1 VLQACTDADR
11 QKAGLVIRDRVVE
24 AISLSEGLRHPSV
37 RGRYL
42 ALRVARIKDPT
53 VRSYRLFPRDGFEV
67 LVGGGGMAEFL
78 ESAPDAVELRP
89 VAHRGVA
96 NLRIPLDLLE
106 MLESIRHGYRP
117 SPADLQGLFVNLV
130 IFRNELLNLQFEK
143 VLLTPDDETLY
154 ELAGTTTPQGAI
166 QLDLSR
172 VDDSALA
179 GIASGS

>member
-1 VLQACTDADR
+1 
-11 QKAGLVIRDRVVE
+11 
-24 AISLSEGLRHPSV
+24 
-37 RGRYL
+37 
-42 ALRVARIKDPT
+42 
-53 VRSYRLFPRDGFEV
+53 
-67 LVGGGGMAEFL
+67 
-78 ESAPDAVELRP
+78 

-106 MLESIRHGYRP
+106 MLELIRRGYRP

-130 IFRNELLNLQFEK
+130 IFRNELLNLPFEK
-143 VLLTPDDETLY
+143 VLLAPDDETLY

-179 GIASGS
+179 AIASEKSL